1 MAKKLPKITKSLENA
16 VENYLA
22 ARAEVER
29 IKPIVDGYRAEC
41 LARHPMRY
49 ADEFRELDL
58 TLPEIITDPADDWMA
73 DTDDFAVYCDML
85 EGYKVAY
92 GFGDTPQGYCPLKLA
107 EGKVLGASRDVLN
120 AGSYLLPGTPSAHD
134 WACAGLKL
142 YNEAVDLL
150 VKAVISM
157 KPRLDKYNYAGGF
170 STWKMGVK

>member
-1 MAKKLPKITKSLENA
+1 MAKKLPKITKKLENA

-41 LARHPMRY
+41 LSRHPMRY
-49 ADEFRELDL
+49 ADEFRELDP
-58 TLPEIITDPADDWMA
+58 TLPQYITDIADDWMA
-73 DTDDFAVYCDML
+73 DTDEFTRYCLML

-92 GFGDTPQGYCPLKLA
+92 GFGGTPEGYCPLKVA
-107 EGKVLGASRDVLN
+107 EGKVLGCSRAVLD

-142 YNEAVDLL
+142 YNDALDLL
-150 VKAVISM
+150 IKAVISM

-170 STWKMGVK
+170 STWKMGVM